1 MEETVVQG
9 FGKTVLVTGGARSG
23 KSRHAQAL
31 AEAAGGHTLVYIATA
46 QAFDGEMTER
56 IARHRS
62 ERDERWRTVEA
73 PLALAAAIVEA
84 DAPDGVILVDCLTLW
99 ASNLMLT
106 EADADTAIAALLDA
120 IGRIEG
126 RLVLVTNE
134 VGMGIVPDNAMA
146 RRFRDLAGMLNQRVA
161 AAVETVDLAVSGLT
175 IRMKG

>member
-1 MEETVVQG
+1 MQG

-31 AEAAGGHTLVYIATA
+31 AEAGGEAAGGHALVYIATA

-56 IARHRS
+56 IARHRA

-99 ASNLMLT
+99 ASNLMLA
-106 EADADTAIAALLDA
+106 EADAETAIAALLDA
-120 IGRIEG
+120 ITA
-126 RLVLVTNE
+126 L
-134 VGMGIVPDNAMA
+134 DDDAA
-146 RRFRDLAGMLNQRVA
+146 RPWRDVA
-161 AAVETVDLAVSGLT
+161 HLLKRHGTQPSG
-175 IRMKG
+175 GHAEAPGG